1 MKRLLLVAGV
11 ASVVGMAAWTG
22 FGVLALARLARDGEA
37 VSSREAAVERDA
49 LALATLAD
57 EVETLHADVRALAQG
72 FGTSLQALHDEL
84 AARADENAAGIR
96 GDLAAVRDE
105 VGAWTSPSSPVD
117 SHEVSRLLR
126 ELGRRLDAADASGPA
141 GSAVPAADLGLA
153 PSAAEPGEVAA
164 AEREGG
170 LAPAEAPP
178 PEPPSAAP
186 RRASF
191 LAFQLPADDF
201 RFDERRTWSVLPA
214 LSRVGFDAKTTL
226 HDFSGVTSAVAGE
239 LECALGAP
247 GEHPRGRIVVE
258 AAQLGSGDAER
269 DEAMREHLGV
279 GAHATL
285 EFVLTG
291 FEPHAVDAGELRVA
305 GTATGTMTIRG
316 VTQAVSMPV
325 ELAVDDARR
334 LSVEGEM
341 TLDLETFG
349 VPVPSKLGLITMEKD
364 VKVWLALK
372 LRANSRSEG

>member
-1 MKRLLLVAGV
+1 
-11 ASVVGMAAWTG
+11 
-22 FGVLALARLARDGEA
+22 
-37 VSSREAAVERDA
+37 
-49 LALATLAD
+49 
-57 EVETLHADVRALAQG
+57 
-72 FGTSLQALHDEL
+72 
-84 AARADENAAGIR
+84 
-96 GDLAAVRDE
+96 
-105 VGAWTSPSSPVD
+105 
-117 SHEVSRLLR
+117 
-126 ELGRRLDAADASGPA
+126 
-141 GSAVPAADLGLA
+141 
-153 PSAAEPGEVAA
+153 
-164 AEREGG
+164 
-170 LAPAEAPP
+170 
-178 PEPPSAAP
+178 
-186 RRASF
+186 
-191 LAFQLPADDF
+191 
-201 RFDERRTWSVLPA
+201 VLPA